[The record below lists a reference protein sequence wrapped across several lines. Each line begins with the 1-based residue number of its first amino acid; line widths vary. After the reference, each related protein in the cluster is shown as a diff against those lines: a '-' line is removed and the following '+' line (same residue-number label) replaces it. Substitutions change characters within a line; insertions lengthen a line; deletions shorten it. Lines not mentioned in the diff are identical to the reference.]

1 MYWGGRL
8 ITDLASCSCLSPG
21 NFCAIDSLRRGPND
35 SLISGIST
43 IFDSGVSSVR
53 DRRVGARKRKA
64 SLSGATM
71 GLKPGLVLFRGNAKF
86 LQQLSPQQYF
96 SKNFVPLP
104 PSSKSLLISDLVQTN
119 VVLALRLRSLE
130 GFVASSGSL
139 SKDSSAETSCGSVM
153 GVEGASEVL
162 SSSVVPLRLSALER
176 VESVI
181 AYLGWMRGESLLIL
195 CVMVGSVG
203 IGLSGWLVALFGMGW

>member
-1 MYWGGRL
+1 
-8 ITDLASCSCLSPG
+8 
-21 NFCAIDSLRRGPND
+21 
-35 SLISGIST
+35 
-43 IFDSGVSSVR
+43 
-53 DRRVGARKRKA
+53 
-64 SLSGATM
+64 M
-71 GLKPGLVLFRGNAKF
+71 GLKPGVVLFRGNAKF
-86 LQQLSPQQYF
+86 LQHLSPQQYF

-104 PSSKSLLISDLVQTN
+104 PFSKSLLISDLVETN

-130 GFVASSGSL
+130 GLVPSSGSL

-203 IGLSGWLVALFGMGW
+203 IGLSGWLVALFGMGR

>member
-1 MYWGGRL
+1 M
-8 ITDLASCSCLSPG
+8 
-21 NFCAIDSLRRGPND
+21 
-35 SLISGIST
+35 
-43 IFDSGVSSVR
+43 
-53 DRRVGARKRKA
+53 
-64 SLSGATM
+64 
-71 GLKPGLVLFRGNAKF
+71 LFRGNAKF

-104 PSSKSLLISDLVQTN
+104 PPFSKSLLISDLVETN

-130 GFVASSGSL
+130 GLVPSSGSL

-153 GVEGASEVL
+153 GVEGVSEVL

-203 IGLSGWLVALFGMGW
+203 IGLSGWLVALFGMGR

>member
-1 MYWGGRL
+1 
-8 ITDLASCSCLSPG
+8 
-21 NFCAIDSLRRGPND
+21 
-35 SLISGIST
+35 
-43 IFDSGVSSVR
+43 
-53 DRRVGARKRKA
+53 
-64 SLSGATM
+64 
-71 GLKPGLVLFRGNAKF
+71 VLFRGNAKF

-104 PSSKSLLISDLVQTN
+104 PPFSKSLLISDLVETN

-130 GFVASSGSL
+130 GLVPSSGSL

-153 GVEGASEVL
+153 GVEGVSEVL

-203 IGLSGWLVALFGMGW
+203 IGLSGWLVALFGMGR